1 MNISK
6 PSPNVSI
13 RTTVAVNLSAGQW
26 ALKTDKFPRTIIEKV
41 ADILNKRLT
50 LEYNR
55 GENRI
60 KVKQSMQGLARSFEI
75 YGATH
80 ADSEHVLDSLL
91 DELYRHT
98 NAA

>member
-13 RTTVAVNLSAGQW
+13 RTTVSAGQW